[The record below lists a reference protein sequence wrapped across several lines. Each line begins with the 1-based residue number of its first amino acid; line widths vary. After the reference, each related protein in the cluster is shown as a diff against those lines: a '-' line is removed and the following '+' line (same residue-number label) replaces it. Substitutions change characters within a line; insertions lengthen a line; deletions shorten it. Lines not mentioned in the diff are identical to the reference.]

1 MEKMQLKEELK
12 KGTTT
17 EVPKEAVVY
26 VDWIG
31 PEIMQ
36 ATLRVLGATGANT
49 LAERIEIGAQV
60 YLSGNF
66 LGIEKSAW
74 QTI

>member
-26 VDWIG
+26 GDWIG
-31 PEIMQ
+31 PEIIQ
-36 ATLRVLGATGANT
+36 ATLRV
-49 LAERIEIGAQV
+49 
-60 YLSGNF
+60 
-66 LGIEKSAW
+66 
-74 QTI
+74 